1 MMAHVRQSRD
11 EALARL
17 RSAQRFGGCTRAALL
32 GGAVRAPLLAAMIDS
47 ETARRCFGIRGTDLQ
62 KRWARLVGLAGARP
76 ASLGFVQVDGTLG
89 LLAKQLHTDQATL
102 SRNLRTWERRDRP
115 PALVET
121 TRGKKPT
128 VLVQIPSLTAW
139 LLWVADAQAIV
150 HRGHQGFI
158 CTDTIRQVAVTLI
171 SRGLRPPPEKALL
184 PLDAQRMIR
193 LAEKV

>member
-1 MMAHVRQSRD
+1 MAHVRQSRD

-32 GGAVRAPLLAAMIDS
+32 GVALRAPLLAAMIDP

-89 LLAKQLHTDQATL
+89 VLAKQLHTDQATL
-102 SRNLRTWERRDRP
+102 SRNFRTWERRDRP
-115 PALVET
+115 PALAEA

-128 VLVQIPSLTAW
+128 VIVQIPSLTAW

-158 CTDTIRQVAVTLI
+158 CTDIIRQVAVTLI

>member
-1 MMAHVRQSRD
+1 MAHVRQSRD

-32 GGAVRAPLLAAMIDS
+32 GGALRAPLLAAMIDP

-89 LLAKQLHTDQATL
+89 VLAKQLHTDQATL
-102 SRNLRTWERRDRP
+102 SRNFRTWERRDRP
-115 PALVET
+115 PALAEA

-128 VLVQIPSLTAW
+128 VIVQIPSLTAW

-158 CTDTIRQVAVTLI
+158 CTDIIRQVAVTLI

>member
-1 MMAHVRQSRD
+1 
-11 EALARL
+11 
-17 RSAQRFGGCTRAALL
+17 
-32 GGAVRAPLLAAMIDS
+32 
-47 ETARRCFGIRGTDLQ
+47 
-62 KRWARLVGLAGARP
+62 VGLAGARP

-115 PALVET
+115 PVLAEA
-121 TRGKKPT
+121 TRGKKSM
-128 VLVQIPSLTAW
+128 VLVQIPFLTAW
-139 LLWVADAQAIV
+139 LLWVADARAVI

-158 CTDTIRQVAVTLI
+158 GTDAIRQVAVTLI
-171 SRGLRPPPEKALL
+171 SHGLRPPPEKALL

>member
-1 MMAHVRQSRD
+1 
-11 EALARL
+11 
-17 RSAQRFGGCTRAALL
+17 
-32 GGAVRAPLLAAMIDS
+32 MIDP

-115 PALVET
+115 PALVEA